1 MHLTCTNMPRDS
13 LKAALDKA
21 RVHHAHDAHFCLPS
35 PLTRLSARF
44 QVKSEGIQN
53 ILALRGDPPKGATSF
68 EAVAGGFSCALDLV
82 KYIRAEYGDY
92 FGLTVAGY
100 PEAHP
105 DVIKSDPEEQKVV
118 RFRIR

>member
-1 MHLTCTNMPRDS
+1 MNWRQCI
-13 LKAALDKA
+13 
-21 RVHHAHDAHFCLPS
+21 
-35 PLTRLSARF
+35 

-53 ILALRGDPPKGATSF
+53 ILALRGDPPKGSTTF

-82 KYIRAEYGDY
+82 KYIKAEYGDH

-105 DVIKSDPEEQKVV
+105 DVIKSDPEEQKQASL
-118 RFRIR
+118 